1 MFKYLI
7 LTQGVCIFLI
17 FVGLVIE
24 VTLLADIGYFLITLG
39 SLIFAI
45 STKIER
51 NLINK
56 RKD

>member
-17 FVGLVIE
+17 FVGITIE
-24 VTLLADIGYFLITLG
+24 VTLFADIGYFLITLG
-39 SLIFAI
+39 SLIFALT
-45 STKIER
+45 TKIESY
-51 NLINK
+51 LINK